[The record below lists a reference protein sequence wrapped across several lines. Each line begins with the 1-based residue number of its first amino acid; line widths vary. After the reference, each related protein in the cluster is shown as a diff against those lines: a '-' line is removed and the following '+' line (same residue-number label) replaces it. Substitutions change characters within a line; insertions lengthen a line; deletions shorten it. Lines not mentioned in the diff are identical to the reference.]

1 MMFTVDFEIPLPH
14 QQPVKPLIQPEKP
27 SKQSVVSGTEGM
39 SSAIASLFESRHPW
53 TKEGSLENS
62 YGFGGFSSGGLLGIR
77 GSMPRLPSFKV
88 TVVTCLCERVICIPE
103 NRR

>member
-1 MMFTVDFEIPLPH
+1 M
-14 QQPVKPLIQPEKP
+14 
-27 SKQSVVSGTEGM
+27 SGTEGM

-53 TKEGSLENS
+53 TKDGSLENS

-88 TVVTCLCERVICIPE
+88 IIYAYFK
-103 NRR
+103 